1 MIVNPKRWLWTSLIT
16 IAASVLIIGI
26 VRPLWGI
33 DFVGGSLLEVKA
45 GEDKHTPIQILLED
59 KFGITSQIQ
68 PTREETLIIRTP
80 VLTAEQH
87 QNILQTLAEEKLID
101 EELRFEI
108 AGPTIGRGLQRQAIV
123 ALSLSAVLMVVYL
136 AYTFRGAAGLTA
148 PWKFGVA
155 AVYAVIHDLILVT
168 AIFVILGKAWQVPID
183 SLFVTALLA
192 IFGYSVNDTIVLFNR
207 MKTNWAAHRG
217 ENLLPNIDRAI
228 RQTLVRSLN
237 TSFTILLVLL
247 TMLFFGGATLRWF
260 VLALTLGTISGA
272 YSTIFVAVPCL
283 YYLSRR
289 K

>member
-1 MIVNPKRWLWTSLIT
+1 MIVNPKLWIWISSIT
-16 IAASVLIIGI
+16 IIASLLIII
-26 VRPLWGI
+26 VVRPLWGI

-45 GEDKHTPIQILLED
+45 GEDKHAPVQILLED
-59 KFGITSQIQ
+59 RFGITSTIQ
-68 PTREETLIIRTP
+68 PTPEETLIIRTP
-80 VLTAEQH
+80 VINQEQH
-87 QNILQTLAEEKLID
+87 QEVLAALVQEKLIE
-101 EELRFEI
+101 EELRFEV
-108 AGPTIGRGLQRQAIV
+108 AGPTIGKGLQRQAVV
-123 ALSLSAVLMVVYL
+123 ALTLSAVLMVAYL
-136 AYTFRGAAGLTA
+136 AYTFRGAASLTA

-168 AIFVILGKAWQVPID
+168 AIFVILGKIWHVPID

-207 MKTNWAAHRG
+207 MKTNWANQKTG
-217 ENLLPNIDRAI
+217 NLLTNIDQAI

-247 TMLFFGGATLRWF
+247 AMLFFGGTTLRWF

-283 YYLSRR
+283 YYLSKR

>member
-1 MIVNPKRWLWTSLIT
+1 MIVNPKLWLWTSLIT
-16 IAASVLIIGI
+16 ITASVIVIVA

-33 DFVGGSLLEVKA
+33 DFVGGSLFEVKA
-45 GEDKHTPIQILLED
+45 GEDKHTLIQILLED
-59 KFGITSQIQ
+59 KFGLTSQIQ
-68 PTREETLIIRTP
+68 PTPEGTLIIRTP
-80 VLTAEQH
+80 VLTAH
-87 QNILQTLAEEKLID
+87 QYEEIILALLNEKFID
-101 EELRFEI
+101 EELRFET
-108 AGPTIGRGLQRQAIV
+108 AGPTIGKGLQRQAMV
-123 ALSLSAVLMVVYL
+123 ALVLSAGLMVVYL
-136 AYTFRGAAGLTA
+136 AYTFRGAASLTS

-168 AIFVILGKAWQVPID
+168 AIFVILGKVWQVPID

-207 MKTNWAAHRG
+207 MKTNWASRREG
-217 ENLLPNIDRAI
+217 SLLANMDKAI

-247 TMLFFGGATLRWF
+247 AMLFFGGATLRWF

-283 YYLSRR
+283 YYLSKR